1 MKVKSCNEELF
12 HEATTFHQANNRGF
26 FSRTGMACSDS
37 YEEAPVASP
46 SSSPTRRMPRVSKE
60 RFRKTSK
67 ESVASTEAKRLQRQA
82 SFETAAKKPSPSRQ
96 PSTRRQRHTSSTTRR
111 SSFLTFVGGSTKS
124 SKVFASDAG
133 AKPMLNERALWME
146 DDPGFFGGARLI
158 SYDPGKMRTVTACFM
173 HRRLTLFASN
183 ETFAM
188 HAFWLVYAISLA
200 LLLTYTDEDQKYSM
214 VALGLF
220 DGAMLEFRVLSAF
233 VTAGPST
240 SDLTS
245 LPCACPCGTP
255 SHSQGLSHPLAHTSL
270 YPLHPVV
277 HPLTLPYRCWPASF
291 SLSSRAGASGGATTP
306 TCARRAK
313 RYCSA

>member
-1 MKVKSCNEELF
+1 
-12 HEATTFHQANNRGF
+12 
-26 FSRTGMACSDS
+26 
-37 YEEAPVASP
+37 
-46 SSSPTRRMPRVSKE
+46 
-60 RFRKTSK
+60 
-67 ESVASTEAKRLQRQA
+67 
-82 SFETAAKKPSPSRQ
+82 
-96 PSTRRQRHTSSTTRR
+96 
-111 SSFLTFVGGSTKS
+111 
-124 SKVFASDAG
+124 
-133 AKPMLNERALWME
+133 MLNERALWME

-158 SYDPGKMRTVTACFM
+158 AYDPGKMRTVTACFM

-255 SHSQGLSHPLAHTSL
+255 SHNPAGPSTSNLTSL
-270 YPLHPVV
+270 PCACP
-277 HPLTLPYRCWPASF
+277 C
-291 SLSSRAGASGGATTP
+291 GTP
-306 TCARRAK
+306 
-313 RYCSA
+313 